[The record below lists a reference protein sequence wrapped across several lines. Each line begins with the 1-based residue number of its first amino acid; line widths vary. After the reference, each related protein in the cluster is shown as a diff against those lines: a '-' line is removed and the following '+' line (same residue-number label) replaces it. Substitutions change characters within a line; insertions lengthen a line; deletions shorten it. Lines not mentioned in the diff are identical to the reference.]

1 MHWLVSQMWIAL
13 AAAGFLGLLFGM
25 ALRGLFGTGKIR
37 RAQVDR
43 DVAKTELEQMRSELD
58 ALYAAQRK
66 RQGESAQAVSGDD
79 SLMAELAKREAKI
92 TGLGEELA
100 AARSEMDTLKAVA
113 DKAKDNGNGDG
124 LVGKAGAALAG
135 AAAGA
140 MLSGDDEASKQLAER
155 NRWLE
160 ERVTAL
166 ETDLSAAAEPA
177 AGQAA
182 TDSADGEPAEG
193 DEEVARLRWRNRYL
207 EGRLAYF
214 EEGSDGAAAEG
225 DDGDGGGGMVAAAA
239 GAALAGGAALLA
251 GSKAEATEEDVA
263 EAVEA
268 AGEEAAEEAG
278 EAKEAVLDK
287 VEEAVEEVAD
297 TEVEAD
303 AEAEAVAEE
312 AVETTEQAGDEAEQL
327 EAPVAADAG
336 DDGHPSEAVL
346 KDLDDELDGA
356 GEAALVQPNQMDA
369 PAEGGGDDLMAING
383 VGPRIGEVLNELG
396 IWSYAQIAA
405 WTPENEAWIEQH
417 LSFKGRVAREGW
429 IEQAKALMSGA
440 EGEAD

>member
-1 MHWLVSQMWIAL
+1 MQWLVSQMWIAL

-43 DVAKTELEQMRSELD
+43 DVAKTELEQTRSELD
-58 ALYAAQRK
+58 ELYAAQRK
-66 RQGESAQAVSGDD
+66 RQGAAAQAVSGDD
-79 SLMAELAKREAKI
+79 SLMDELAKREAKI

-100 AARSEMDTLKAVA
+100 AARSEMDTLKVVA
-113 DKAKDNGNGDG
+113 DKARDNGGN
-124 LVGKAGAALAG
+124 LAGKAGAALAG

-140 MLSGDDEASKQLAER
+140 MLGGDDEASKQLEER

-166 ETDLSAAAEPA
+166 EGDLSAVTESA
-177 AGQAA
+177 AGDAA
-182 TDSADGEPAEG
+182 TDSADGEPVEG

-225 DDGDGGGGMVAAAA
+225 DDGDGGMVAAAA

-251 GSKAEATEEDVA
+251 GSKAEA
-263 EAVEA
+263 VEA
-268 AGEEAAEEAG
+268 AGEEVAEKASEA
-278 EAKEAVLDK
+278 EEAVLDK

-297 TEVEAD
+297 TEEVEAD
-303 AEAEAVAEE
+303 AEAKDAAEE
-312 AVETTEQAGDEAEQL
+312 AVETEESVAETAEPAGDDAEQP

-346 KDLDDELDGA
+346 KDLDDEQDGA
-356 GEAALVQPNQMDA
+356 GEAALVQPDQMDA

-396 IWSYAQIAA
+396 IWSYAQIAV

-429 IEQAKALMSGA
+429 IEQAKTLMAGA